1 MAPDQR
7 RYTKDEWHE
16 IEAEYRRRQVERAVR
31 QMYPD
36 PTDECDLGPFV
47 PADTPN
53 ARRPSPAVFQPPLH
67 LVEWF
72 SSLSKADVEKLE
84 KLVHLRPETVA
95 WIEGK
100 NDRELKQLDGVVEFV
115 SSSRTAAKVLMW
127 VCGAAVSFVVGVAA
141 FAKGGYDM
149 LAIFRGGK

>member
-1 MAPDQR
+1 MPAPPNTEIGERFDRHLMASQGR
-7 RYTKDEWHE
+7 RDGRDIH
-16 IEAEYRRRQVERAVR
+16 
-31 QMYPD
+31 M
-36 PTDECDLGPFV
+36 F
-47 PADTPN
+47 PAHLRTWFDT
-53 ARRPSPAVFQPPLH
+53 
-67 LVEWF
+67 
-72 SSLSKADVEKLE
+72 LSEADVTKLE
-84 KLVHLRPETVA
+84 RLMAVKAETVA

>member
-1 MAPDQR
+1 MPDR
-7 RYTKDEWHE
+7 
-16 IEAEYRRRQVERAVR
+16 
-31 QMYPD
+31 
-36 PTDECDLGPFV
+36 V
-47 PADTPN
+47 PAPPNTVLGDAFDRQLMEAQGRRDGRDIHMFPAHLRTWFDT
-53 ARRPSPAVFQPPLH
+53 
-67 LVEWF
+67 
-72 SSLSKADVEKLE
+72 LSEADVQKLE
-84 KLVHLRPETVA
+84 RLMAVKAETVA

>member
-1 MAPDQR
+1 MPDKNDVSIEHARALLRSLQGPLPDRLPTPPNTVLGETFDRQLMEAQGR
-7 RYTKDEWHE
+7 RDGRDIH
-16 IEAEYRRRQVERAVR
+16 
-31 QMYPD
+31 M
-36 PTDECDLGPFV
+36 F
-47 PADTPN
+47 PAHLRTWFDT
-53 ARRPSPAVFQPPLH
+53 
-67 LVEWF
+67 
-72 SSLSKADVEKLE
+72 LSEADVQKLE
-84 KLVHLRPETVA
+84 RLMAVKAETVA

>member
-1 MAPDQR
+1 MPDRKEVSLERARELVRILEAQLPDRMPAPPNTELGERFDQR
-7 RYTKDEWHE
+7 LMESQG
-16 IEAEYRRRQVERAVR
+16 RRDGRDIH
-31 QMYPD
+31 M
-36 PTDECDLGPFV
+36 F
-47 PADTPN
+47 PAHLRKWFDT
-53 ARRPSPAVFQPPLH
+53 
-67 LVEWF
+67 
-72 SSLSKADVEKLE
+72 LSEADVAKIER
-84 KLVHLRPETVA
+84 LVSLKAETVA

>member
-1 MAPDQR
+1 MAATEMTTLPATTD
-7 RYTKDEWHE
+7 
-16 IEAEYRRRQVERAVR
+16 AASLMAVIAKASS
-31 QMYPD
+31 D
-36 PTDECDLGPFV
+36 P
-47 PADTPN
+47 AI
-53 ARRPSPAVFQPPLH
+53 
-67 LVEWF
+67 
-72 SSLSKADVEKLE
+72 DVVKLE
-84 KLVHLRPETVA
+84 RLMALKAETVT

>member
-1 MAPDQR
+1 MPD
-7 RYTKDEWHE
+7 KNDVS
-16 IEAEYRRRQVERAVR
+16 IEAARALLRSLQGPLPDRMPAPPNTVLGESFDRQLLESQGRRDGRDIHMFPAHLRKWFDTLSE
-31 QMYPD
+31 
-36 PTDECDLGPFV
+36 TDV
-47 PADTPN
+47 
-53 ARRPSPAVFQPPLH
+53 V
-67 LVEWF
+67 
-72 SSLSKADVEKLE
+72 KLE
-84 KLVHLRPETVA
+84 RLMALKAETVT

>member
-1 MAPDQR
+1 MSLEAARALLRSLQGGLPDRLPAPPNTILGEAFDRQLLESQGR
-7 RYTKDEWHE
+7 RDGRDIHMFPAHLRKWFDTLSE
-16 IEAEYRRRQVERAVR
+16 
-31 QMYPD
+31 
-36 PTDECDLGPFV
+36 TDV
-47 PADTPN
+47 
-53 ARRPSPAVFQPPLH
+53 V
-67 LVEWF
+67 
-72 SSLSKADVEKLE
+72 KLE
-84 KLVHLRPETVA
+84 RLMALKAETVT

>member
-1 MAPDQR
+1 MPDRKEVSLDRARELVRLLEGQLPDRMPAPPNTELGERFDR
-7 RYTKDEWHE
+7 RLMESQS
-16 IEAEYRRRQVERAVR
+16 RRDGRDIH
-31 QMYPD
+31 M
-36 PTDECDLGPFV
+36 F
-47 PADTPN
+47 PAHLRTWFDT
-53 ARRPSPAVFQPPLH
+53 
-67 LVEWF
+67 
-72 SSLSKADVEKLE
+72 LSEADVMKLE
-84 KLVHLRPETVA
+84 RLMAVKAETVA

>member
-1 MAPDQR
+1 MPDRMPAPPNTELGERFDR
-7 RYTKDEWHE
+7 RLMESQS
-16 IEAEYRRRQVERAVR
+16 RRDGRDIH
-31 QMYPD
+31 M
-36 PTDECDLGPFV
+36 F
-47 PADTPN
+47 PAHLRTWFDT
-53 ARRPSPAVFQPPLH
+53 
-67 LVEWF
+67 
-72 SSLSKADVEKLE
+72 LSEADVMKLE
-84 KLVHLRPETVA
+84 RLMAVKAETVA

>member
-1 MAPDQR
+1 MPDRKEVSLDRARELVRLLEAQLPDRMPAPPNTELGERFDR
-7 RYTKDEWHE
+7 RLMESQS
-16 IEAEYRRRQVERAVR
+16 RRDGRDIH
-31 QMYPD
+31 M
-36 PTDECDLGPFV
+36 F
-47 PADTPN
+47 PAHLRTWFDT
-53 ARRPSPAVFQPPLH
+53 
-67 LVEWF
+67 
-72 SSLSKADVEKLE
+72 LSEADVMKLE
-84 KLVHLRPETVA
+84 RLMAVKAETVA

>member
-1 MAPDQR
+1 MPDRKEVSLAAAREVVRILEAQMADRMPAPPNTELGERFDRQLMEAQGR
-7 RYTKDEWHE
+7 RDGRDIHMFPAHLRKWFDTLSE
-16 IEAEYRRRQVERAVR
+16 
-31 QMYPD
+31 
-36 PTDECDLGPFV
+36 TDV
-47 PADTPN
+47 
-53 ARRPSPAVFQPPLH
+53 V
-67 LVEWF
+67 
-72 SSLSKADVEKLE
+72 KLE
-84 KLVHLRPETVA
+84 RLMALKAETVT

>member
-1 MAPDQR
+1 MADRMPAPPNTELGERFDRQLMEAQGR
-7 RYTKDEWHE
+7 RDGRDIH
-16 IEAEYRRRQVERAVR
+16 
-31 QMYPD
+31 M
-36 PTDECDLGPFV
+36 F
-47 PADTPN
+47 PAHLRKWFDT
-53 ARRPSPAVFQPPLH
+53 
-67 LVEWF
+67 
-72 SSLSKADVEKLE
+72 LSEADVAKIERLMSLKA
-84 KLVHLRPETVA
+84 ETVT